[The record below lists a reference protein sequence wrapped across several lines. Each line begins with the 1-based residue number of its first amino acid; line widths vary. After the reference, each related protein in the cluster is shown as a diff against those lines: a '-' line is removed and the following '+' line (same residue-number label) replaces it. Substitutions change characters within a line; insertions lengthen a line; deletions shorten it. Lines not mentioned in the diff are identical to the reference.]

1 MYKITKLK
9 YQSLIDL
16 VNSRDTLSQNISDV
30 ITVILPFWS
39 LRKKQ
44 NFLKAVNADLAGKEF
59 SLKSLLGRVDFM
71 NAILASLQRA
81 GLNVCEN
88 SDDINLISDQIMFE
102 ETQSV
107 DENLNNKSLV
117 FGKKNKDKD
126 IGKTTKPRI
135 VNDENI
141 KRQLKVFVNQRE
153 IKKRR
158 SLVTVIAEEKT
169 DIEIT
174 FTFSKECFVESVGLD
189 VWFTNSNSQT
199 VRLARFQQV
208 KSKGEKSIR
217 ISLRMPPHIFG
228 DGIYCFDLGF
238 VYEEFGHTKKYLH
251 QNVIKIAYSFPENF
265 ESHRKAAINGNSVFE
280 GGID

>member
-16 VNSRDTLSQNISDV
+16 LNSRDTLAQNISDV

-39 LRKKQ
+39 LHKKQ
-44 NFLKAVNADLAGKEF
+44 SFLKAVNADLAGKEF
-59 SLKSLLGRVDFM
+59 SLKSLPGKLDFL
-71 NAILASLQRA
+71 NAILASLQRS
-81 GLNVCEN
+81 GLTVYEN
-88 SDDINLISDQIMFE
+88 SDDISAISDQIIFE
-102 ETQSV
+102 ETKSV
-107 DENLNNKSLV
+107 NKDFNKTSLV
-117 FGKKNKDKD
+117 FGKKNKDKNV
-126 IGKTTKPRI
+126 GKTTKPRI

-153 IKKRR
+153 INKRR
-158 SLVTVIAEEKT
+158 SLVTVIADEST
-169 DIEIT
+169 DIKIS

-189 VWFTNSNSQT
+189 VWFTNSSSQT

-208 KSKGEKSIR
+208 KSKCEKSIQ

-228 DGIYCFDLGF
+228 DGIYCLDLGF

-251 QNVIKIAYSFPENF
+251 QNVIQIAYSFPENF
-265 ESHRKAAINGNSVFE
+265 ESHRKAAINGSSVFE
-280 GGID
+280 GGIN